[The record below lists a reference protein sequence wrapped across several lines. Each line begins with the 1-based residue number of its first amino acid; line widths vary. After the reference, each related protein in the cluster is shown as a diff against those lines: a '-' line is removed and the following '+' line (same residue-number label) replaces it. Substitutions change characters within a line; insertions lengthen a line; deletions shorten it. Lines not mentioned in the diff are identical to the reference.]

1 MSLRDGKSRRW
12 KNSEPEF
19 RATIEY
25 VPLPEEMK
33 RGTYREWVRL
43 YLKSEM
49 ERLKREGKKERKADL
64 TGEP

>member
-1 MSLRDGKSRRW
+1 MSLRDGKSRRC

-25 VPLPEEMK
+25 VALPEERK
-33 RGTYREWVRL
+33 RATYREWVRL

-49 ERLKREGKKERKADL
+49 ERLKREAKRKRN
-64 TGEP
+64 